1 VNPLSHP
8 LKYRMGIVSS
18 IQNQLSAGLNQ
29 LGFDFGTQQLAPST
43 DTASKEKQ
51 RWVQLGSNAVPYT
64 LKRSA
69 RRTIGFSVGPNG
81 LAVSAPKWSLIID
94 IEGALRSKQSWILT
108 KLAQAQANRSKQVQ
122 SQQRWAHGE
131 SLPYLGKTVV
141 LNVGSGTS
149 LTRLQHGM
157 FENETLLLTLNEDA
171 TEAQIKDAAQAWLQQ
186 EAKRVFA
193 ERIPV
198 FELILGVTVKD
209 WRLSNAQG
217 RWGSATSTGNVR
229 LHWRLIHF
237 KQDVIDYVI
246 AHELAHLREMNHSP
260 RFWEVVESAI
270 PDYKAAQNT
279 LKAHA
284 LRGLV

>member
-1 VNPLSHP
+1 
-8 LKYRMGIVSS
+8 MGIVSR

-29 LGFDFGTQQLAPST
+29 LGFDFGSQQLTPTA
-43 DTASKEKQ
+43 DTTSKDKQ

-81 LAVSAPKWSLIID
+81 LAVSAPKWSLIV
-94 IEGALRSKQSWILT
+94 EVEAALKSKQSWILT
-108 KLAQAQANRSKQVQ
+108 KLAQAQANRSRQIQ

-131 SLPYLGKTVV
+131 SLPYLGKQVV
-141 LNVGSGTS
+141 LHVGSGTS

-157 FENETLLLTLNEDA
+157 FENETLLLSLNEDA
-171 TEAQIKDAAQAWLQQ
+171 SEAQIKDAAQAWLQQ

-193 ERIPV
+193 LRIPV
-198 FELILGVTVKD
+198 FETMLGVKVND

-229 LHWRLIHF
+229 LHWRLVHF

-270 PDYKAAQNT
+270 PDYKAAKQT

-284 LRGLV
+284 LRGLA

>member
-1 VNPLSHP
+1 
-8 LKYRMGIVSS
+8 MGLVSS
-18 IQNQLSAGLNQ
+18 IQHQLSAGLNQ
-29 LGFDFGTQQLAPST
+29 LGFDFGTQQLAPT
-43 DTASKEKQ
+43 ADTGSQDKQ

-69 RRTIGFSVGPNG
+69 RRTIGFSVGVNG
-81 LAVSAPKWSLIID
+81 LAVSAPKWSLIVE
-94 IEGALRSKQSWILT
+94 IESALKSKQTWILT
-108 KLAQAQANRSKQVQ
+108 KLAQAQANRSKQIQ
-122 SQQRWAHGE
+122 AQQRWAHGE
-131 SLPYLGKTVV
+131 SLPYLGKHVM
-141 LNVGSGTS
+141 LHVGSGTS

-157 FENETLLLTLNEDA
+157 FENETLLLSLNEDA
-171 TEAQIKDAAQAWLQQ
+171 SEAQIKDAAQAWLQQ

-193 ERIPV
+193 QRIPV
-198 FELILGVTVKD
+198 FEAILGVKVKD

-217 RWGSATSTGNVR
+217 RWGSASSTGSVR

-237 KQDVIDYVI
+237 KQDVIDYVV

-270 PDYKAAQNT
+270 PDYQAAKQT

>member
-1 VNPLSHP
+1 
-8 LKYRMGIVSS
+8 MGIVSS
-18 IQNQLSAGLNQ
+18 IQHQLSAGLNQ
-29 LGFDFGTQQLAPST
+29 LGFDFGTQQLAPSA
-43 DTASKEKQ
+43 DTKNKDKP

-64 LKRSA
+64 LKRSP

-81 LAVSAPKWSLIID
+81 LAVSAPKWSLIVE
-94 IEGALRSKQSWILT
+94 IESALVSKQSWILN
-108 KLAQAQANRSKQVQ
+108 KLAQAQANRSRQIQAQQ
-122 SQQRWAHGE
+122 SWTHGA
-131 SLPYLGKTVV
+131 SLPYLGTHVV
-141 LNVGSGTS
+141 LHVGSGTS

-157 FENETLLLTLNEDA
+157 FENETLLLSLNEDA
-171 TEAQIKDAAQAWLQQ
+171 SEAQIKDAAQAWLQQ

-193 ERIPV
+193 QRIPV
-198 FELILGVTVKD
+198 FEAILGVKVKE

-217 RWGSATSTGNVR
+217 RWGSASSTGNVR

-237 KQDVIDYVI
+237 KQDVIDYVV

-260 RFWEVVESAI
+260 RFWEVVESAV
-270 PDYKAAQNT
+270 PDYKAAKQT